1 MAAVRG
7 RTAERASLSPRA
19 AASVLGQQVH
29 EAIRADIIL
38 GVHSPGAPLR
48 LAALAKQFD
57 VSMSVVREA
66 LVRLSEQG
74 LAVLTH
80 NQGFRVVDVS
90 RRDLRE
96 LTDLRVLI
104 EGRAFEESI
113 AAGSVQWEAQVL
125 SAHHVLE
132 RATPTREGEPGATEE
147 WSLAH
152 EQFHDALVCAC
163 GNQRLVAMTRSL
175 REGAE
180 LYRQLSVRHP
190 GRDVAAEHRELMEL
204 AIARREGEARAALEQ
219 HIRLTTT
226 LILDSDVLKDA

>member
-1 MAAVRG
+1 M
-7 RTAERASLSPRA
+7 SPRP
-19 AASVLGQQVH
+19 AASILGQQVH

-48 LAALAKQFD
+48 LAALASQFD

-90 RRDLRE
+90 RRDLLE
-96 LTDLRVLI
+96 LTDLRVMI
-104 EGRAFEESI
+104 EGSALEDSI
-113 AAGSVQWEAQVL
+113 VAGSVQWEAQVL

-132 RATPTREGEPGATEE
+132 RAEPTREGEPGSTEE

-152 EQFHDALVCAC
+152 EQFHDTLVSAC
-163 GNQRLVAMTRSL
+163 GNNRLVTMTRSL

-180 LYRQLSVRHP
+180 LYRQLSTGHP
-190 GRDVAAEHRELMEL
+190 GRDVAGEHRELMEL
-204 AIARREGEARAALEQ
+204 AIGRRADEARVALER

-226 LILDSDVLKDA
+226 LILDSEALLEA